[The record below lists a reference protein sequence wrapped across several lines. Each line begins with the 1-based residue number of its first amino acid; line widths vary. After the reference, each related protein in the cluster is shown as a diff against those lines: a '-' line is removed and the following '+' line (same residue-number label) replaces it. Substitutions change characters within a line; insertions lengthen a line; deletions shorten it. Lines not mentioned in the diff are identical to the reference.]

1 MIQNQPLEY
10 QRRFNWI
17 DQTKG
22 LAIFAI
28 LVFHFFQN
36 YPERIQLISILDR
49 NLAKLGYAA
58 VDIFFVMAGF
68 NTSYSLFSKLI
79 KSKSN
84 DFKINWR
91 SWLTKRLL
99 RIYPAYILAV
109 ILSCLLYYLFSTFK
123 IKSSTNFIL
132 TCLGI
137 AGIKFQAINPGFWF
151 FTVILEAYIFT
162 PLIFYICRNRPK
174 KILWLG
180 LIFAILTK
188 FISIYFLQKN
198 NIPNYLFFL
207 QNNFLGSYIF
217 QFCLGIYWGYIYAE
231 KQAFRKIDFII
242 STIVFSLGLAFYL
255 VLGITKINIIYMLG
269 FDILFTPFFF
279 WGIQALLSRLDKIA
293 KLEWIL
299 SFTSMLGI
307 YSYQIYLIH
316 QPLYFVF
323 LPKFNNSLQANVYLK
338 IMLSLVLLT
347 ILLAIY
353 TFLFTKLEKL
363 VTSKLLTVIS
373 KSK

>member
-1 MIQNQPLEY
+1 MTQNQNPQY

-22 LAIFAI
+22 LAILAI
-28 LVFHFFQN
+28 LIFHFFQN

-49 NLAKLGYAA
+49 NTAKLGYAA

-68 NTSYSLFSKLI
+68 NTSYSLFSKF
-79 KSKSN
+79 SKL
-84 DFKINWR
+84 DTQDIKINWR
-91 SWLTKRLL
+91 SWLTKRLG
-99 RIYPAYILAV
+99 RIYPAYLLAG
-109 ILSCLLYYLFSTFK
+109 ILSCLLYYLFSNFK
-123 IKSSTNFIL
+123 IKSYINFVL
-132 TCLGI
+132 TFLGL

-162 PLIFYICRNRPK
+162 PLIFQVCRNQPK

-180 LIFAILTK
+180 LIGAIFTK
-188 FISIYFLQKN
+188 IISLYFLQQN

-207 QNNFLGSYIF
+207 QNNFLGSYLF
-217 QFCLGIYWGYIYAE
+217 QFCLGIYWGFIYAE
-231 KQAFRKIDFII
+231 QQSFRKIDFII
-242 STIVFSLGLAFYL
+242 STSIFSLGLVIY
-255 VLGITKINIIYMLG
+255 VILGITKINIIYMLG
-269 FDILFTPFFF
+269 FDILFTPLFFL
-279 WGIQALLSRLDKIA
+279 GIQALLCRLDKIA
-293 KLEWIL
+293 KLGWIL

-323 LPKFNNSLQANVYLK
+323 LHNFNNSLQANVYLK
-338 IMLSLVLLT
+338 IIMSLVLLT

-353 TFLFTKLEKL
+353 TFLFTKLEKV
-363 VTSKLLTVIS
+363 VTKKPLANMSK
-373 KSK
+373 